1 MAGTSPEIVAALK
14 RAVAAV
20 EAAGV
25 PEDLRVAAFQAALG
39 DMPSGAAAP
48 GATGAAARSS
58 GGHSDASRGGLAGA
72 LKVSEEGVSQVFDI
86 DDEGVHLVIQR
97 SRLDGTKKT
106 AQQEVAFLILAA
118 RRAVLAEEW
127 TPIKVI
133 ADLAQ
138 EMGVHD
144 SNFSKGISAI
154 NGDGVRIR
162 GDKSKRELKINQV
175 GIEKAAQIITRITE

>member
-1 MAGTSPEIVAALK
+1 VSRE
-14 RAVAAV
+14 R
-20 EAAGV
+20 
-25 PEDLRVAAFQAALG
+25 
-39 DMPSGAAAP
+39 SGA
-48 GATGAAARSS
+48 
-58 GGHSDASRGGLAGA
+58 GGDGLAGS
-72 LKVSEEGVSQVFDI
+72 LKLSSDVVSQVFDI

-97 SRLDGTKKT
+97 SQLDGTKKT

-118 RRAVLAEEW
+118 RRAVLGEEW

-154 NGDGVRIR
+154 KGDGVRIR
-162 GDKSKRELKINQV
+162 GVKSKRELKINQV
-175 GIEKAAQIITRITE
+175 GIENAAKIVTRITEPAS